1 MIQSTSKEAY
11 DKIVEKLGNKQ
22 YQVYKALLSIEPACN
37 KRIALELNVPV
48 NEITG
53 RIAELRYK
61 GVVEE
66 AYKAEYDG
74 YKAIHWQTINPAMRK
89 FEKDNPMKAL
99 FGEDPLDSFPTL
111 SLAEEEK
118 AHREAESWLNDP
130 IEIPVRK

>member
-22 YQVYKALLSIEPACN
+22 HQVYKTLLSIEPACN

-74 YKAIHWQTINPAMRK
+74 HKAIHWQTINPAMRK
-89 FEKDNPMKAL
+89 YEKDNGL
-99 FGEDPLDSFPTL
+99 FDEDPLESFPKLKTKDG
-111 SLAEEEK
+111 EDWQP
-118 AHREAESWLNDP
+118 EAVSWLNDP